1 MPGHVNDLSARL
13 RAIAEAYAH
22 ALRETLGE
30 RLVSVA
36 LFGSVARGE
45 AGPHSD
51 IDLFVVLEEAP
62 HGMTRRRALLDP
74 ARQAIT
80 PLLEPLWDR
89 GIYADVIE
97 IIRSRNEAQRFHPVY
112 LDMTEEA
119 VLLDDKDGFLTGV
132 LERLRQRL
140 RELGARRKRLGHIH
154 YWDLK
159 PDFRPGEVIEL

>member
-1 MPGHVNDLSARL
+1 MNDLNAQL
-13 RAIAEAYAH
+13 RTLAEAYTH
-22 ALRETLGE
+22 ALQETLGE

-62 HGMTRRRALLDP
+62 HGMTRRRALLEP

-80 PLLEPLWDR
+80 SLLEPLWDR
-89 GIYADVIE
+89 GVYTDVVE
-97 IIRSRNEAQRFHPVY
+97 IIRTRAEARRFHPVY

-119 VLLDDKDGFLTGV
+119 VLLYDKDGFLAGV
-132 LERLRQRL
+132 LERLRRRL
-140 RELGARRKRLGHIH
+140 RELGARRKRLGHIR

>member
-1 MPGHVNDLSARL
+1 MPGHANDLNTQL
-13 RAIAEAYAH
+13 RAVAEAYAR
-22 ALRETLGE
+22 ALQETLGE
-30 RLVSVA
+30 QLVSVA

-62 HGMTRRRALLDP
+62 RGMTRRRALLEP
-74 ARQAIT
+74 AREAVT

-89 GIYADVIE
+89 GVYTDVVE
-97 IIRSRNEAQRFHPVY
+97 IIRTREEARRFHPVY

-119 VLLDDKDGFLTGV
+119 VLLYDKDGFLAGV
-132 LERLRQRL
+132 LERLRRRL
-140 RELGARRKRLGHIH
+140 RELGARRKRLGNIR